1 MAALKHLTRQPL
13 FWLIAHRDVSAFGR
27 LPLNDGSFDQ
37 ARVGKQKGFGCLRR
51 CHAALF
57 LRAELAPTGAF
68 AVDHG
73 FPAKRFQ
80 PAVKGIFGYALFFE
94 IVENILKTLIGQPGS
109 GFFDSIA
116 VGNAVEGDAGVFHDV
131 L

>member
-1 MAALKHLTRQPL
+1 MTALKHLTRQPL

-37 ARVGKQKGFGCLRR
+37 ARVGKQKGFGGSGT
-51 CHAALF
+51 CHAGLVF
-57 LRAELAPTGAF
+57 RAELAPTGAF

-80 PAVKGIFGYALFFE
+80 PAVQGIFGQALFFE

-116 VGNAVEGDAGVFHDV
+116 VGNAVKGDAGVFHDV